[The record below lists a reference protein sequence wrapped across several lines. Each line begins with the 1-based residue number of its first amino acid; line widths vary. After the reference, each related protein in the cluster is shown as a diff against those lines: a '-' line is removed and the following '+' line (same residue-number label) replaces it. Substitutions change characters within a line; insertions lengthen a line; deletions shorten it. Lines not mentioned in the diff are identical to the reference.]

1 MRNLLIMGV
10 MVSAAALAGIPA
22 NANNPTPK
30 SGNAAHPGWNTSE
43 GVMRTPGS
51 NGASIPECTEGR
63 MDASMDRKTEIL
75 SEYFGNIPEGAT
87 ETIGNKGDERYIDI
101 IASRDNDPGRF
112 LNESYTP
119 QSGVW
124 EGDEVF
130 AGKGGT
136 IILQCPHPSKRAI
149 LNTPLGDYSGDLT
162 VTVRCRWAKTFWVGD
177 SETGYVSTNGSE
189 LTIGV
194 YTGGYDK
201 ANYAIT
207 DIEGRPEIETGQIYK
222 NSGWQEITFK
232 FHNESTNADGFL
244 SFFTGES
251 IEIDWIK
258 VTDDNE
264 FLGAPV
270 INGASDFT
278 EDGFSISWQPVR
290 RAYSYFID
298 LYKMVFTAD
307 TGIDEMCDFESDDIP
322 SWLNCEGA
330 EAAAGEGLEDSRC
343 MVISDD
349 ETYLSTV
356 DKGIN
361 LDKFTAEV
369 KFRMESEE
377 HPITVVFE
385 VKGEDG
391 WQEYTSIEC
400 DGWWCAPEEYIYIDF
415 KGQNFSGKY
424 SAVRICTYGANEN
437 NKLFVD
443 NISVYAERPY
453 ELKRVYDDEL
463 SFIGDLED
471 DDFIYNYYD
480 ITYDD
485 HYTFRGLDP
494 ETEYWYRVRSQLV
507 SEFGVGE
514 KRHAFGVATPEA
526 LPATDVT
533 EDAYTANWKDVAK
546 AQKYLVINYG
556 THTVTEDTSNYAF
569 ISETFSKCEGN
580 PNLSDMN
587 PINNLTECYL
597 DEYTDQKGW
606 RGVNT
611 YIGENMIGGGEETGS
626 YLITPMMMV
635 NPEKG
640 AAYIYI
646 HAVGTPGDMF
656 ILKGIESG
664 KSSVISFGESGEI
677 NGAFEL
683 EASCG
688 EQLKLYSYAD
698 YGFAVKV
705 FKVMQA
711 VKKGEIVRTFDQLVE
726 VAPGTETVTFSGLT
740 QSSNA
745 YEVIANFTLE
755 TQTVNS
761 RRGKV
766 IYVGAHTGVETP
778 VYRTGTEIARY
789 SVNGYKV
796 GKDHKG
802 IVFIKLDTG
811 EVKKVLIK

>member
-1 MRNLLIMGV
+1 MKNLLIMGV
-10 MVSAAALAGIPA
+10 LASAAALAGIPV
-22 NANNPTPK
+22 NSNNTTPK
-30 SGNAAHPGWNTSE
+30 SGVTDHPAGNT
-43 GVMRTPGS
+43 P
-51 NGASIPECTEGR
+51 ASVISTSGPCIARIPDSTEGR

-75 SEYFGNIPEGAT
+75 FEDFVNVPEGST
-87 ETIGNKGDERYIDI
+87 ETIGGKGERYVDN
-101 IASRDNDPGRF
+101 IASRDNEPGRF
-112 LNESYTP
+112 LSESYTP
-119 QSGVW
+119 ESGVW

-130 AGKGGT
+130 AGKGGNV
-136 IILQCPHPSKRAI
+136 ILQCPHPSKRSI

-177 SETGYVSTNGSE
+177 SESGYVSTNGSE

-201 ANYAIT
+201 ADYART
-207 DIEGRPEIETGQIYK
+207 DIGGRSEMSTGQIYET
-222 NSGWQEITFK
+222 SGWQVITFK

-244 SFFTGES
+244 SFSTTES

-307 TGIDEMCDFESDDIP
+307 AGIDEMCDFESEEIP
-322 SWLNCEGA
+322 SWLNCDGI
-330 EAAAGEGLEDSRC
+330 EAAAGEGLENSRC
-343 MVISDD
+343 MMISDD

-391 WQEYTSIEC
+391 WQDYTSIEC
-400 DGWWCAPEEYIYIDF
+400 DGWWCEPEEYIYIDF

-424 SAVRICTYGANEN
+424 SAVRICTDGANEN

-463 SFIGDLED
+463 SFVGDLD
-471 DDFIYNYYD
+471 DEEFIYNYYD
-480 ITYDD
+480 ISYDD

-494 ETEYWYRVRSQLV
+494 ETEYWYRVRSQFV

-514 KRHAFGVATPEA
+514 KHHAFGVATPEV

-533 EDAYTANWKDVAK
+533 EESYTANWKDVPK
-546 AQKYLVINYG
+546 AQKYLVINYD
-556 THTVTEDTSNYAF
+556 THTVAEDNSQYAF
-569 ISETFSKCEGN
+569 ISETFDKCEGKSD
-580 PNLSDMN
+580 LSDMK

-597 DEYTDQKGW
+597 DEFTDQKGW
-606 RGVNT
+606 RGANN

-635 NPEKG
+635 NPERG

-656 ILKGIESG
+656 ILRGIESG
-664 KSSVISFGESGEI
+664 KSSVISFGEGGEI
-677 NGAFEL
+677 DGAFEL
-683 EASCG
+683 EAACG
-688 EQLKLYSYAD
+688 ERLKLYSYAD
-698 YGFAVKV
+698 YGFAVKA

-711 VKKGEIVRTFDQLVE
+711 VQKGDIVRNFNQQIEVE
-726 VAPGTETVTFSGLT
+726 PGQERVTFSDLT
-740 QSSNA
+740 CMTNA
-745 YEVIANFTLE
+745 YEVIANFTLGNK
-755 TQTVNS
+755 TVNS
-761 RRGKV
+761 MPGEV
-766 IYVGAHTGVETP
+766 IYVGNGTGAVTLVET
-778 VYRTGTEIARY
+778 TGTEIARY

-796 GKDHKG
+796 GKDYKG
-802 IVFIKLDTG
+802 IVFIKMDTG